1 MAALAV
7 ASVVAG
13 MIAAH
18 NRRDSGGTVL
28 SAMNQKLDV
37 LINQVASVQQ
47 SVAVVLDQL
56 AALPERIDELL
67 RENETRKGR
76 IAIKSALGRYTDQIR
91 SIRSGYPTLEA
102 YRQDSRAMADLQA
115 VLNAFYDAWGTL
127 KAQDAYDPYTALLV
141 PSAIALEHSMLLL
154 RGDQPHAIVAR
165 MERNLEW
172 FDKVADAAVP
182 TSAAAYRAG
191 AATRLQALVEK
202 ASATH
207 FGSALGMKPGTALY
221 ECVGVDDHTPS
232 VSPRIRYR
240 PTGNMDTAVDHIP
253 GKPARHGPRERMYA
267 NVAFEERPVTV
278 PARSIG
284 AEQDATADF
293 TIPVLTRLPNSG
305 VLLAGDPQ
313 VSALPARVQ
322 TLDERDGSRRA
333 AIMSDMLARSPR
345 AADFQ
350 ALDTLLPQIA
360 KERARVSFATAALGV
375 MADARPTVE
384 AIIRNLR
391 T

>member
-18 NRRDSGGTVL
+18 NRRDSGGAVL

-47 SVAVVLDQL
+47 SVAMVLDRL
-56 AALPERIDELL
+56 AALPDRIDELL
-67 RENETRKGR
+67 KENEARNGR
-76 IAIKSALGRYTDQIR
+76 IAIKAALVRYTDQIR
-91 SIRSGYPTLEA
+91 SVRSGYPTLEA
-102 YRQDSRAMADLQA
+102 YRKDARAMADLQA
-115 VLNAFYDAWGTL
+115 VLNAFYDAWGRL
-127 KAQDAYDPYTALLV
+127 KAQEAYDPYTALLV

-154 RGDQPHAIVAR
+154 RGDPPHGIVVR

-172 FDKVADAAVP
+172 FDKVADATVP
-182 TSAAAYRAG
+182 TSAAAYRTG

-202 ASATH
+202 ASATY
-207 FGSALGMKPGTALY
+207 FGREFGMKPGTALY
-221 ECVGVDDHTPS
+221 ECVGVDDHTPAIE
-232 VSPRIRYR
+232 PRTRFR
-240 PTGNMDTAVDHIP
+240 PGNTDAAVDYKP

-278 PARSIG
+278 PAREIG
-284 AEQDATADF
+284 AAQDATADF

-305 VLLAGDPQ
+305 VLPAGDPQ